1 MAKTAQSHLHGLDPE
16 AQPREKALSLG
27 MKALT
32 DEELMAIVFGT
43 GIKGKNV
50 LELCEDILSSYGGHL
65 SKIARMPAREFI
77 GAHKGIGPA
86 KALTLLAGIELG
98 VRAAADAVKVEDP
111 TINTS
116 AKAFDYMHEHL
127 YNLDHE
133 EFWVLYLRHNLK
145 PLKAFRVGQ
154 GGRDATVVDAKIV
167 MSQALLCGASAMMLF
182 HNHPSGSLTPSRQD
196 MELTRKLS
204 EAARLLDLRVIDHII
219 VGFNE
224 FLSMH
229 DEGHI

>member
-1 MAKTAQSHLHGLDPE
+1 MAQTKKSHLSGLAPD

-27 MKALT
+27 MKALS

-50 LELCEDILSSYGGHL
+50 LELCAEILGSYGGHL
-65 SKIARMPAREFI
+65 SKIARMPAAEFI
-77 GAHKGIGPA
+77 ASHKGIGPA

-98 VRAAADAVKVEDP
+98 VRAASDAVKVEEP

-116 AKAFDYMHEHL
+116 AKAFDYMHPKL

-145 PLKAFRVGQ
+145 PIKAFRVGQ

-196 MELTRKLS
+196 IDLTRKLC
-204 EAARLLDLRVIDHII
+204 EAARVLDLRVLDHII
-219 VGFNE
+219 VGFSD
-224 FLSMH
+224 FRSMH
-229 DEGHI
+229 DEGDM